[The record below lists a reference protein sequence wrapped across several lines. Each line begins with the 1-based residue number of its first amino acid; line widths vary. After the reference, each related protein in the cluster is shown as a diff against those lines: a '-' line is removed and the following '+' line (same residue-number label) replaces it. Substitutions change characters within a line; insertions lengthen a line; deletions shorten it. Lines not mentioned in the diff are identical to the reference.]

1 MAKAKKKSDSELSFA
16 DILQSKDNDMRE
28 SYFKSQ
34 STNDLEKDPKF
45 GSSTGSKFAANFGS
59 SDGKERFQHLMN
71 TIASSALFKTK
82 RSVAIVSAVVTL
94 LVTLSFSSLWAPNP
108 MDTTTLAARISG
120 GVALT
125 EDQLREVVKE
135 IDQKVYWAG
144 PMRGAKYTI
153 NAQNFNSIYVRY
165 LADGKGISDQTPKY
179 RVIATYKEANAYNS
193 TLSAGNQANGLSF
206 TKPDGRVVY
215 YNKQVPTNV
224 YVAFKSEPD
233 QIESFDPNAKT
244 SLAIANSETDVQ
256 LIS

>member
-1 MAKAKKKSDSELSFA
+1 MAKKEKKTASESSFA
-16 DILQSKDNDMRE
+16 DILNSKDSDLRE
-28 SYFKSQ
+28 SFFKSHTT
-34 STNDLEKDPKF
+34 SN
-45 GSSTGSKFAANFGS
+45 
-59 SDGKERFQHLMN
+59 DGKERFQHLISN
-71 TIASSALFKTK
+71 IGNSVLFKTK
-82 RSVAIVSAVVTL
+82 RSVAIVTAVLTL
-94 LVTLSFSSLWAPNP
+94 LITLGFSSLWAPNP

-135 IDQKVYWAG
+135 IDQDVYWSG

-206 TKPDGRVVY
+206 TRPDGRVVY

-224 YVAFKSEPD
+224 YVAFKSQPY
-233 QIESFDPNAKT
+233 QIEIFDPNAKT

-256 LIS
+256 LIK

>member
-1 MAKAKKKSDSELSFA
+1 MARKASKENEKPSFAEILESKNPELRESFFASDSEPNSGNA
-16 DILQSKDNDMRE
+16 RLQE
-28 SYFKSQ
+28 
-34 STNDLEKDPKF
+34 L
-45 GSSTGSKFAANFGS
+45 A
-59 SDGKERFQHLMN
+59 GKIVN
-71 TIASSALFKTK
+71 SPIFKTK
-82 RSVAIVSAVVTL
+82 RSVAVVTAII
-94 LVTLSFSSLWAPNP
+94 TFIFTFSISSIWAPNP

-125 EDQLREVVKE
+125 ESQLREVVAQ

-144 PMRGAKYTI
+144 PMSGAKYTI

-165 LADGKGISDQTPKY
+165 LANGKGISDQTPKY

-224 YVAFKSEPD
+224 YVAFKTQPY
-233 QIESFDPNAKT
+233 QIEIFDPDAKK
-244 SLAIANSETDVQ
+244 SLEIANAATALQ
-256 LIS
+256 LIK

>member
-1 MAKAKKKSDSELSFA
+1 MAKKEKKSDSEFNFA
-16 DILQSKDNDMRE
+16 DILQSKDSEMRE
-28 SYFKSQ
+28 SYFKSE
-34 STNDLEKDPKF
+34 TP
-45 GSSTGSKFAANFGS
+45 SK
-59 SDGKERFQHLMN
+59 DGKERFQNLIQ
-71 TIASSALFKTK
+71 TIAGSALFRTK
-82 RSVAIVSAVVTL
+82 KSVAIVSSVVTL
-94 LVTLSFSSLWAPNP
+94 LVTLSFSSLFAPNP
-108 MDTTTLAARISG
+108 SDTTTLAARISG

-125 EDQLREVVKE
+125 ESQLRQVVKE

-206 TKPDGRVVY
+206 TTADGRVVY

-224 YVAFKSEPD
+224 YVAFKSLPY
-233 QIESFDPNAKT
+233 QIEIFDPVAKT
-244 SLAIANSETDVQ
+244 SLAIANSPSDIQ
-256 LIS
+256 LIK

>member
-1 MAKAKKKSDSELSFA
+1 MMSKKEKKSVSEFSFA
-16 DILQSKDNDMRE
+16 EILQSKDDDLRE
-28 SYFKSQ
+28 SYFKSE
-34 STNDLEKDPKF
+34 T
-45 GSSTGSKFAANFGS
+45 AS
-59 SDGKERFQHLMN
+59 SDGKERFQNLLK
-71 TIASSALFKTK
+71 TIANSVLFKTK
-82 RSVAIVSAVVTL
+82 KSVAIVSAVATL

-108 MDTTTLAARISG
+108 SDTTTLAARISG

-125 EDQLREVVKE
+125 EAQLRQVVRE

-206 TKPDGRVVY
+206 TTADGRVVY

-224 YVAFKSEPD
+224 YVAFKSLPY
-233 QIESFDPNAKT
+233 QIEIFDPNAKT
-244 SLAIANSETDVQ
+244 SLAIANSSSDIQ
-256 LIS
+256 LIK